1 MGYVAFVLILCA
13 MVVIHEFGHF
23 IVAKLLGIPVETFSV
38 GFGPR
43 LLGFRIGETDYRL
56 SAIPLGG
63 YVKFRGEN
71 LEMLQGKSEGT
82 IDEFLAHP
90 KWKRFLVAIAG
101 PVFNIAT
108 ALLIPMVAILIGFRD
123 EIPFGQTVRVG
134 TVRHGS
140 AAEAAGIQPGDKLLA
155 YGANQHPTWDD
166 FLIDVQLR
174 PNEVIPVR
182 VDRNGQILGLVLKP
196 KAETIDKEQVGT
208 IGIEPYL
215 DEVQVDRVPADTPAS
230 RAGLQPGDKIR
241 AIGGESIMAWSN
253 FRGVLNRS
261 NGLPVKLN
269 IDRNGQPM
277 EIEITPRKDE
287 ATGEYRLGFYR
298 SLTYVQTS
306 SMAVAFRYSWDYNW
320 RILRATGVFLKQV
333 FAGQRS
339 ARGAVAGPIGIA
351 QATND
356 QYEAGGWSGTV
367 RLMGMLSL
375 NLGVLNLLPIPVLD
389 GGVILMILV
398 EALLGLIG
406 ITLTMNVRERI
417 QQVGFVIVM
426 LIMGFAIIND
436 VLKIGERWFG
446 SPPAQQQT
454 K

>member
-1 MGYVAFVLILCA
+1 

-71 LEMLQGKSEGT
+71 LEMIQGKSEGT
-82 IDEFLAHP
+82 IDEFLSQP

-108 ALLIPMVAILIGFRD
+108 ALLIPMAAILIGFRD
-123 EIPFGQTVRVG
+123 EIPFGQDVRVG
-134 TVRHGS
+134 AVRHGS
-140 AAEAAGIQPGDKLLA
+140 AAETAGIQPGDKVLA
-155 YGANQHPTWDD
+155 YGSNQHPTWGD

-182 VDRNGQILGLVLKP
+182 IDRNGQTLDLALTP

-215 DEVQVDRVPADTPAS
+215 DDIQVDRVPADTPAAK
-230 RAGLQPGDKIR
+230 AGLQPGDKIV
-241 AIGGESIMAWSN
+241 AIGGEPVFSWSH
-253 FRGVLNRS
+253 FREMLKGS
-261 NGLPVKLN
+261 NGQTLSLK
-269 IDRNGQPM
+269 IDRKGQTQ
-277 EIEITPRKDE
+277 EINITPRRDE
-287 ATGEYRLGFYR
+287 ASGEYRLGFYR
-298 SLTYVQTS
+298 SLSFVKTTS
-306 SMAVAFRYSWDYNW
+306 VGTALLYSWEYNW
-320 RILRATGVFLKQV
+320 RILRATGVFLKQI

-351 QATND
+351 QATNE

-406 ITLTMNVRERI
+406 ITLTMNIRERI

-436 VLKIGERWFG
+436 VLKIGERWWG